1 MLLSSFNSHLFHCS
15 FYFLKTKSLMET
27 NKTMRE
33 TTINL
38 PETKAEAKEK
48 APLLNSSKAIA
59 ILEPPNRGTKKGIA
73 IGDFV
78 LRLCT
83 IGATLGATVT
93 MGNADAVAPFTTRFL
108 RFEAQFNDIPTFV
121 FFMVANGIVTGYL
134 FLSLPFS
141 TICIVRPLAKA
152 PRILLV
158 IFDTAMTGLTLASA
172 SAVASIVYLAH
183 NGNPNTNWLP
193 FCQQFGDFCSSTS
206 GAMFLNFKTLSGAKS
221 KNLFRGAEMKF

>member
-1 MLLSSFNSHLFHCS
+1 
-15 FYFLKTKSLMET
+15 MET

-48 APLLNSSKAIA
+48 APLLNTSKAIA

-172 SAVASIVYLAH
+172 SAVAPIVYLAH
-183 NGNPNTNWLP
+183 YGNPNTNWLP

-206 GAMFLNFKTLSGAKS
+206 GAMVGSLLAGTLLMTIIILSAFALKR
-221 KNLFRGAEMKF
+221 N